1 MEGLGWLETRPEAS
15 PFRVTDQLSSV
26 GMALS
31 VVACFRME
39 LVYLL
44 MLLIV
49 FVREGLF
56 RSGSIEMVAGMD
68 LIKSLRGV
76 TNALQLP
83 LLLILLLMVNIV
95 RATDTGVDN
104 FMLLAC

>member
-1 MEGLGWLETRPEAS
+1 M
-15 PFRVTDQLSSV
+15 
-26 GMALS
+26 
-31 VVACFRME
+31 
-39 LVYLL
+39 YLL
-44 MLLIV
+44 MELIV
-49 FVREGLF
+49 FVTDGLF

-68 LIKSLRGV
+68 LIMSLRGV

-104 FMLLAC
+104 FMMLAFLIARLCDCR